1 MRKAG
6 VILVA
11 PRPFFAFLLVIV
23 LVSTGQVA
31 SAAEEDPA
39 TARQEVQRRR
49 AAAAADVDVLR
60 ASDAEI
66 ERALAD
72 LRQNIRGQESRAA
85 AARQEALVAAT
96 TLQRARE
103 AQVRTERRLF
113 EVRQQMRDVA
123 VEAYV
128 TGPVQGL
135 AIAVEAR
142 SFNDLANRRYLLE
155 VTATKA
161 ADTTDRLRAA
171 REDLRMQRRRAAV
184 AADRAEAEQDHAEQ
198 ELRELEAA
206 AAAQAQVAQSVEAR
220 LEQTLAEAAA
230 LSALDARLAAELEAR
245 QARIAAQLAA
255 ARPPAVVAPVPRS
268 APSAAPSSTTK
279 PSTTVTPT
287 SPTGV
292 GTPPTTST
300 TVAASPTPSRPSS
313 PPTLTTVRGIT
324 VATSLADD
332 LRRLL
337 EAADADGFRLSG
349 GGYRSSEAQIEA
361 RRANCG
367 PTDYDIYEKPAQEC
381 DPPTAR
387 PGQSMHE
394 QGLAVD
400 FTSDGRLV
408 ESRSDRA
415 FVWLA
420 RNAAR
425 FGLYNL
431 PREPWHWSTNGN

>member
-1 MRKAG
+1 MRDAG
-6 VILVA
+6 DFSRSV
-11 PRPFFAFLLVIV
+11 RPFLALLLSLS
-23 LVSTGQVA
+23 LVSGGQSA
-31 SAAEEDPA
+31 LAAEEDPA
-39 TARQEVQRRR
+39 TARREVQRRR

-85 AARQEALVAAT
+85 AARQEAASAAT
-96 TLQRARE
+96 ALQRAEDAQARTVQRLSDLRE
-103 AQVRTERRLF
+103 E
-113 EVRQQMRDVA
+113 MRAVA

-128 TGPVQGL
+128 AGPVQGL

-155 VTATKA
+155 VTAAKA
-161 ADTTDRLRAA
+161 AETTDQLRAA
-171 REDLRMQRRRAAV
+171 REDLRVQRRQAAA
-184 AADRAEAEQDHAEQ
+184 AADRAEAQQEQAEA
-198 ELRELEAA
+198 ELRELRAA
-206 AAAQAQVAQSVEAR
+206 EVTQARVAQSVEAR

-230 LSALDARLAAELEAR
+230 LAAVDERLAAKIAAR
-245 QARIAAQLAA
+245 QARIAAQLVAQ
-255 ARPPAVVAPVPRS
+255 RPPAVVVPPAGTPSTVTTLPPRS
-268 APSAAPSSTTK
+268 
-279 PSTTVTPT
+279 
-287 SPTGV
+287 
-292 GTPPTTST
+292 ST
-300 TVAASPTPSRPSS
+300 TVATTTIPTGAGRATTTTTTVAGSPTRSRPSS
-313 PPTLTTVRGIT
+313 APALTTVRGIT

-332 LRRLL
+332 LRALL
-337 EAADADGFRLSG
+337 EAADGDGFNLSG
-349 GGYRSSEAQIEA
+349 GGYRSSDAQVEA

-367 PTDYDIYEKPAQEC
+367 PTDYDIYEKPASEC

-400 FTSDGRLV
+400 FTSDGRLI

-415 FVWLA
+415 FLWLS